1 MLVFHV
7 LLFTSYYVV
16 TKLRFPS
23 VARSQSLNYTHACP
37 STRPN
42 DYFTVNKSHPACY
55 AFLKNN
61 VYLGLFQP
69 SNYLVSTNYLL
80 HCLNKLLLSCKPHLE
95 DLNAVF
101 FNDVLQSGALAGQN
115 MEPTGCNETE
125 TICDNVNIS

>member
-1 MLVFHV
+1 MLVFHL

-16 TKLRFPS
+16 TKFRFPS
-23 VARSQSLNYTHACP
+23 VARSQSSRP
-37 STRPN
+37 S

-80 HCLNKLLLSCKPHLE
+80 HCLIKLLLSCKPHLE
-95 DLNAVF
+95 DLNAAF
-101 FNDVLQSGALAGQN
+101 FNEVLHSGALAGQN